1 MPFFRDRVKQ
11 VSVVAPGTGD
21 VTLPA
26 GAATG
31 GYQTF
36 NAAFG
41 LGAPFLYCI
50 VDNTNGLWETGTGTL
65 TSSTNLVRDTYVFD
79 GSSGPGTLV
88 NFTAQ
93 PLDVFCTVA
102 SHWCEDVD
110 SGCALVKNKGWALP

>member
-1 MPFFRDRVKQ
+1 VPAFKDRVKQ
-11 VSVVAPGTGD
+11 ISVVAPGTGS

-36 NAAFG
+36 AAAFAVG
-41 LGAPFLYCI
+41 TPFLYCI
-50 VDNTNGLWETGTGTL
+50 VDNTNNLWETGTGIL
-65 TSSTNLVRDTYVFD
+65 TSSTNMTRDAYVMD
-79 GSSGPGTLV
+79 GSSGNGVLV

-93 PLDVFCTVA
+93 PLDVFCTVT

-110 SGCALVKNKGWALP
+110 GGAALARARGYALP

>member
-1 MPFFRDRVKQ
+1 MPNFRDRVKQ
-11 VSVVAPGTGD
+11 ISVVAPGTGD

-41 LGAPFLYCI
+41 IGAPFLYCI
-50 VDNTNGLWETGTGTL
+50 VDNANGLWETGTGTL
-65 TSSTNLVRDTYVFD
+65 TTSTNMVRDANVFD
-79 GSSGPGTLV
+79 GSSGSGTLV

-110 SGCALVKNKGWALP
+110 GGAMQMKASGFAMP

>member
-1 MPFFRDRVKQ
+1 MPAFRDRVKQ

-41 LGAPFLYCI
+41 LGTPFIYCI
-50 VDNTNGLWETGTGTL
+50 ADNTNNLWETGTGYL
-65 TSSTNLVRDTYVFD
+65 SASTTLVRDANVFD
-79 GSSGPGTLV
+79 GSSGPGVLV

-93 PLDVFCTVA
+93 PLDVFCTIA
-102 SHWCEDVD
+102 AHWAEDTD
-110 SGCALVKNKGWALP
+110 SGARHHQTIGNLLL

>member
-1 MPFFRDRVKQ
+1 MPVFRDRVKQ

-41 LGAPFLYCI
+41 LGTPFLYCI
-50 VDNTNGLWETGTGTL
+50 VDTTNNLWETGTATL
-65 TSSTNLVRDTYVFD
+65 TTSTNLLRDAVPFE
-79 GSSGPGTLV
+79 GSSGIGVKV

-93 PLDVFCTVA
+93 PLDVFCTIT
-102 SHWCEDVD
+102 SHWCEDGD
-110 SGCALVKNKGWALP
+110 NGAILHKMRGMDIP